1 MRTMNEAFDRYLKEC
16 VPLLGVRTQ
25 RDYARHITHLRI
37 HFGNRDIV
45 DVRPR
50 DIGRYLDVESGQQ
63 QRNKTVSVLSSVFGK
78 CMGKWYVD
86 DLDSNPC
93 RNVERHNAYPRTR
106 YITDS
111 EFSAVKA
118 IAPTT
123 IQLGMDLALLTGQRQ
138 GDLLDLTWH
147 QVQSD
152 HIRLTQ
158 GKTGKQLG
166 IRITSAVAEVLLRC
180 RQYRQFNGPRLYLIR
195 GRTGDPYT
203 HEGYRALWQR
213 VMDDALRRQAIRS
226 RFTFHD
232 IRAKCATD
240 KDDLKGA
247 SELLGHGQLQMT
259 DRVYIRGLKF
269 VDPLR

>member
-1 MRTMNEAFDRYLKEC
+1 MKTMNEAFDRYLTEC
-16 VPLLGVRTQ
+16 VPLLGPRTQ
-25 RDYARHITHLRI
+25 RDYIRHIGLLRN
-37 HFGNRDIV
+37 HFGDRNIADIK
-45 DVRPR
+45 PR
-50 DIGRYLDVESGQQ
+50 DVGRFLDVKDGQQ
-63 QRNKTVSVLSSVFGK
+63 HRNKVVCVLSAVFGK
-78 CMGKWYVD
+78 CLGKWYAD

-93 RNVERHNAYPRTR
+93 RNVERHASYPRTR
-106 YITDS
+106 YITDE
-111 EFSAVKA
+111 EFDAVKA

-123 IQLGMDLALLTGQRQ
+123 VQLGMDLALLTGQRQ
-138 GDLLDLTWH
+138 GDILDLTWH

-166 IRITSAVAEVLLRC
+166 IRITSALAEVLLRC

-213 VMDDALRRQAIRS
+213 VMNEAIKRQAIKD

-247 SELLGHGQLQMT
+247 SELLGHGETGMT